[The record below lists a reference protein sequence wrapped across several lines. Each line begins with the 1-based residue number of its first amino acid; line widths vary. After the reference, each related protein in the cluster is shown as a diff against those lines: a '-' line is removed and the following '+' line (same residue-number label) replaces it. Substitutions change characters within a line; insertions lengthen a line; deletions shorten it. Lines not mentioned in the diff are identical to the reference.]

1 MNFKKT
7 TIDLMAPRS
16 ELHNALELS
25 GCEVSSNHLPAGAVV
40 PFVHCHKENE
50 ELYIVLA
57 GKGEFWLDGEVITLA
72 AGDCVRVDP
81 AAKRAIRAAA
91 DSDLRFLCIQT
102 KKGSLEH
109 FTMTDGVPCNDAKAP
124 WL

>member
-25 GCEVSSNHLPAGAVV
+25 GCEVSSNHLPAGAAV

-57 GKGEFWLDGEVITLA
+57 GKGEFWKNGFRLFPIAT
-72 AGDCVRVDP
+72 P
-81 AAKRAIRAAA
+81 ATASASIRPRSAR
-91 DSDLRFLCIQT
+91 S
-102 KKGSLEH
+102 
-109 FTMTDGVPCNDAKAP
+109 AP
-124 WL
+124 RLTPTFASSASRRRREASSTSR